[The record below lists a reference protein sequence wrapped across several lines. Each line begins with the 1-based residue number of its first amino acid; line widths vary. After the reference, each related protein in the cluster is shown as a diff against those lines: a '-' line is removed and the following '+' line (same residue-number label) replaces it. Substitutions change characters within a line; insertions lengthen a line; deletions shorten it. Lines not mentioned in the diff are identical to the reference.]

1 MLGQMGGMPG
11 QQHMPPQMQQAGA
24 PMMPPQVA
32 GMYQPGMGMNMGMNM
47 GYQPQQPM
55 YNNQQQ
61 QQPNQPQMYDQ
72 QQQMQQQQQ
81 QQQPRMDADQVPSPI
96 EVMEVNN
103 SKFGN
108 GRVFE
113 TNEAGKV
120 PPLNATDFICTDAG
134 NCNPRFIRSSLYS
147 VPANPDLLKQSKLPM
162 VLNLTPFAELRK
174 EEVNYRNK

>member
-1 MLGQMGGMPG
+1 MGGLQPG
-11 QQHMPPQMQQAGA
+11 QQQMASGA
-24 PMMPPQVA
+24 PMMSPPA
-32 GMYQPGMGMNMGMNM
+32 PGMYQPGMGMGMNM

-61 QQPNQPQMYDQ
+61 QQQQPQMYDQ
-72 QQQMQQQQQ
+72 MQQQQQQQQQQMQ

-103 SKFGN
+103 SKFG

-113 TNEAGKV
+113 TNEAGKM
-120 PPLNATDFICTDAG
+120 PPLNSTDFICTDAG

-147 VPANPDLLKQSKLPM
+147 VPANSDLLKQSKLPI

-174 EEVNYRNK
+174 EEVNIYVV